1 MKMKTRKNG
10 LSTLVAIALGCAMAR
25 AAPAADLAAA
35 KDNFKSYC
43 SKCHGPL
50 GHGDGPNASTLNTK
64 PRDFTDCD
72 RMAKLSDDLLF
83 KVIKEG
89 GESAGLSKD
98 MASFQEGFDDP
109 EIRDLV
115 AYVRTFC
122 KK

>member
-10 LSTLVAIALGCAMAR
+10 LNTLVVVSLGCAMAG

-43 SKCHGPL
+43 SKCHGAS
-50 GHGDGPNASTLNTK
+50 GQGNGPDAATLNTK
-64 PRDFTDCD
+64 PRDFSDCD
-72 RMAKLSDDLLF
+72 RMAKMSDDALF

-89 GESAGLSKD
+89 GASAGLSKD

>member
-1 MKMKTRKNG
+1 
-10 LSTLVAIALGCAMAR
+10 MAK

-35 KDNFKSYC
+35 KDSFKSYC
-43 SKCHGPL
+43 SKCHGAS
-50 GHGDGPNASTLNTK
+50 GQGNGPDAATLKTK
-64 PRDFTDCD
+64 PRDFSDCD
-72 RMAKLSDDLLF
+72 RMAKISDDTLF

-98 MASFQEGFDDP
+98 MAPFQEGFDDP